1 MISCALALMLG
12 GMEARA
18 QSEVVWARDGDID
31 SFDPQRATSTLS
43 RMVWYQIYDSL
54 LEFDLQGELVPSL
67 ARDWEVSDDGLAVT
81 FHLQEGVKC
90 HDGSDFTASDVKF
103 TADRALDEDK
113 PSLTKA
119 SWGRFRMSLR
129 LTI

>member
-1 MISCALALMLG
+1 MKGDGDDEKAANHYNLLRFGADHG
-12 GMEARA
+12 GAHAQA

-54 LEFDLQGELVPSL
+54 LEFDLNGELVPSL

-103 TADRALDEDK
+103 TADRALDD
-113 PSLTKA
+113 A
-119 SWGRFRMSLR
+119 
-129 LTI
+129 TIPA